1 MTDGLSKPQIVV
13 RILLPFAA
21 GYFLSYLFRTINAVL
36 SPDLVAEL
44 NLAAD
49 DLGLLTAAYFIT
61 FGIAQLPLGLLLD
74 RYGPRRVEAGL
85 LCIAALGALIFA
97 MGESRLQL
105 IIGRGL
111 IGLGVS
117 ACLMAAFKAFTQWFE
132 PGRLPLINGFIM
144 AAGGLGALVATA
156 PVQAALTVTDWR
168 GIFFLLA
175 GFTLVSAFTIFKAV
189 PDAPSQ
195 SANESLASQLQGIRT
210 VFTDAFFWKVAPLA
224 MLSQASFISIQSLW
238 SGPWLRNVAGLD
250 RAETADT
257 LLLVAAAMMLGF
269 LGIGFLAERLA
280 RIGIPPVRV
289 SAAGMSI
296 FMLTQA
302 VIVVQPGTD
311 WSTLAWV
318 LFGFFGTSGIIQYAS
333 LSQHFPKNLAGRV
346 NTAINLLVF
355 VSIFFLQWVIGVII
369 ELWPHG
375 STTHYSPQSFQAAF
389 GLLLAM
395 QLIALVWFLYPTA
408 GRSHS
413 VSVDRP
419 HQD

>member
-1 MTDGLSKPQIVV
+1 MIDGLSRRQVAL

-36 SPDLVAEL
+36 SPDLVSEL

-61 FGIAQLPLGLLLD
+61 FGVAQLPLGLLLD

-85 LCIAALGALIFA
+85 LCIAAFGALIFA
-97 MGESRLQL
+97 LGESKLQL
-105 IIGRGL
+105 IVGRGL

-132 PGRLPLINGFIM
+132 PGRLPLINGLIM

-156 PVQAALTVTDWR
+156 PVEAALTVTDWR
-168 GIFFLLA
+168 GVFLLLT

-189 PDAPSQ
+189 PDAP
-195 SANESLASQLQGIRT
+195 APAAHEHLASQLQGIRT

-250 RAETADT
+250 RTETAAT
-257 LLLVAAAMMLGF
+257 LLLVALAMMSGF

-280 RIGIPPVRV
+280 RRGMPTVHV
-289 SAAGMSI
+289 SAAGMSL
-296 FMLTQA
+296 FMLIQA
-302 VIVVQPGTD
+302 VIVIQPGAD
-311 WSTLAWV
+311 WSTLVWV

-355 VSIFFLQWVIGVII
+355 ISIFFLQWMIGVII
-369 ELWPHG
+369 ELWPPG
-375 STTHYSPQSFQAAF
+375 SAVNYAPQSFQAAF

-395 QLIALVWFLYPTA
+395 QLMALGWFLYPTA
-408 GRSHS
+408 GRS
-413 VSVDRP
+413 R
-419 HQD
+419 

>member
-1 MTDGLSKPQIVV
+1 MIDGLSRRQVAL

-36 SPDLVAEL
+36 SPDLVREL

-61 FGIAQLPLGLLLD
+61 FGVAQLPLGLLLD

-85 LCIAALGALIFA
+85 LCIAAFGALIFA
-97 MGESRLQL
+97 LGESKLQL
-105 IIGRGL
+105 IVGRGL

-132 PGRLPLINGFIM
+132 PGRLPLINGLIM

-156 PVQAALTVTDWR
+156 PVEAALTVTDWR
-168 GIFFLLA
+168 GVFLLLT

-189 PDAPSQ
+189 PDAP
-195 SANESLASQLQGIRT
+195 APAAHERLASQLQGIRT

-250 RAETADT
+250 RTETAAT
-257 LLLVAAAMMLGF
+257 LMLVALAMMSGF

-280 RIGIPPVRV
+280 RIGIPTVRV
-289 SAAGMSI
+289 SAAGMSL
-296 FMLTQA
+296 FMLIQA
-302 VIVVQPGTD
+302 VIVMQPGAD
-311 WSTLAWV
+311 WSTPVWI

-355 VSIFFLQWVIGVII
+355 ISIFFLQWMIGVII
-369 ELWPHG
+369 ELWPPG
-375 STTHYSPQSFQAAF
+375 SAVNYAPQSFQAAF

-395 QLIALVWFLYPTA
+395 QLMALGWFLYPTA
-408 GRSHS
+408 GRS
-413 VSVDRP
+413 R
-419 HQD
+419 